1 MTITTISGMTE
12 LACLIAKELIMKAKI
27 TAKSELRWP
36 ELVRDYTFDI
46 ITTDNETLFS
56 SSVVARP
63 SEITSRLAE
72 IVAEY
77 QAAFE
82 DQNDVEIGTEIS

>member
-1 MTITTISGMTE
+1 
-12 LACLIAKELIMKAKI
+12 MKAKI

-46 ITTDNETLFS
+46 LTDNSEIVTS
-56 SSVVARP
+56 SSVTARP
-63 SEITSRLAE
+63 SEILNRLTE
-72 IVAEY
+72 IVNEY

-82 DQNDVEIGTEIS
+82 EENDLEIGTEI

>member
-1 MTITTISGMTE
+1 
-12 LACLIAKELIMKAKI
+12 MKAKI
-27 TAKSELRWP
+27 TGKSELRWP

-46 ITTDNETLFS
+46 LSDNNEIILADQSF
-56 SSVVARP
+56 VARP
-63 SEITSRLAE
+63 SEVSGRLSE

-82 DQNDVEIGTEIS
+82 EVNDVEIGTEI